1 MAKETIK
8 KMKRQL
14 IEWKKISSNNIYD
27 KWLISKIYKELL
39 QLNCKIQS
47 YFNMG
52 RSPVEIFF
60 QRRHPNG
67 QQVHEKMLNIIII
80 REMQVKTTVKYHL
93 TPVRMAI
100 IQKKEISF
108 FIEKRKPLCIVDGNA
123 TVEKEHGGS
132 SEIKNKTAI
141 QFTNPTLGYV
151 SERKEISVLK
161 KYLHPH
167 VHYSIIC
174 NS

>member
-14 IEWKKISSNNIYD
+14 IEWKKISANNISD

-52 RSPVEIFF
+52 RSPVQTFF

-67 QQVHEKMLNIIII
+67 QQVHEKMLNIINH
-80 REMQVKTTVKYHL
+80 QGNASQNHS
-93 TPVRMAI
+93 
-100 IQKKEISF
+100 EISPHTCQNGYYPKK
-108 FIEKRKPLCIVDGNA
+108 KR
-123 TVEKEHGGS
+123 
-132 SEIKNKTAI
+132 
-141 QFTNPTLGYV
+141 
-151 SERKEISVLK
+151 
-161 KYLHPH
+161 
-167 VHYSIIC
+167 
-174 NS
+174 